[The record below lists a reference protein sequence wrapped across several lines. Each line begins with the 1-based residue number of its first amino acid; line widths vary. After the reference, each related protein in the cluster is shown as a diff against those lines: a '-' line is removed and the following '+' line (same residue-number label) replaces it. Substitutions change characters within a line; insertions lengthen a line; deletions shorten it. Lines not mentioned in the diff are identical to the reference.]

1 MRIFFNLVLAFL
13 LIIAVIQVQAQQV
26 APINSGTVK
35 GVVRDTVHNYVLKSA
50 TVSIYKAADST
61 LLSYQVS
68 NIYGEF
74 NFKKMPVNVALN
86 VEISHV
92 GYQHIYKKFTI
103 PEISNIMD
111 LKTLVISPR
120 DISLK
125 DVVISIPPISM
136 NGDTL
141 EFNAAAF
148 KLDSNA
154 VVEDLL
160 RKIPNITLWGD
171 GQITVNGREVKSLLV
186 NGKPFF
192 GGNVKLATQ
201 NIPKNALEKVQVYS
215 TVTKDN
221 PLDSTLT
228 VNLKLKKGKNIGY
241 FGKVGGGYGT
251 SKRYETDASLNVFS
265 PKMELAIVGASNNI
279 NKSLSSVRQ
288 LLSNSTFKG
297 VGTNVEY
304 QPDFT
309 QSGLNQSHGTG
320 VLFTYNFIEKPTWEK
335 ASTLKSNYF
344 MRNGNSDQ
352 LSETQKTTT
361 INDTERS
368 IEQNTSKNNTVN
380 TSHNF
385 DNNFEW
391 NKNNQ
396 SLNISQNL
404 TENQGTTNNK
414 TFRTAENA
422 QSALISTNNS
432 ISENHYKSSR
442 FNLRT
447 QYSLFKDYR
456 KIKQL
461 FNGFSTSYDIN
472 VEDNK
477 NDRLNITEFKS
488 FKDTTSNQNFHRKYN
503 TKSTSV
509 NQEIDLKFPKLKPL
523 IFGQKQFAGIDFS
536 ITNNLKINSKNDHNR
551 VQDLNELSH
560 IYEDNAYLNNHVQS
574 NIITE
579 TPGIDF
585 EKSLHKSLSNR
596 YNKSLNF
603 LFSPKLQFIH
613 QDYQSDKSFQNINRS
628 YSRFVPNAS
637 ISYNNYQYGDYTR
650 TYSIIYGTNIYIPT
664 LQQLAPLTDSTNLY
678 YLQKG
683 NLRLKEMVEK
693 SISFR
698 FNHNDQTTKN
708 TLNYNFNVKV
718 GINNDK
724 IVDSILIDNEN
735 RRTIYQVN
743 ANGNKYLNFYGEI
756 RKEFKL
762 KISAIQLMFSTFMN
776 AEKLPGYTNDVFSFS
791 NTFNTR
797 SNLTLYYTYKDLL
810 ALEAAQSYL
819 TYASRQ
825 EAFQTEYSGSTKAS
839 TLSSSYNISKKLTLN
854 TNVTFNSN
862 SSSGTKSVNFTIWN
876 ASAVYRFLKGN
887 NAEFKC
893 SALDLL
899 RQNNSVINY
908 GNANSFTVGT
918 QNVLEQYFMVTFSY
932 YPRKFGKNT
941 RK

>member
-1 MRIFFNLVLAFL
+1 MRTFSILVFAFL
-13 LIIAVIQVQAQQV
+13 LAITVIQVKGQQV

-35 GVVRDTVHNYVLKSA
+35 GIIRDTVHNHVLKSA
-50 TVSIYKAADST
+50 TVSVYKAADST
-61 LLSYQVS
+61 LLSYQLS

-86 VEISHV
+86 IEISHV
-92 GYQHIYKKFTI
+92 GYQRIYKKFTI
-103 PEISNIMD
+103 PAISNLMD
-111 LKTLVISPR
+111 LKTLVINPR
-120 DISLK
+120 DITLK

-171 GQITVNGREVKSLLV
+171 GQITVNGREIKSVLV

-192 GGNVKLATQ
+192 DGNVKIATQ

-221 PLDSTLT
+221 PLDSILT
-228 VNLKLKKGKNIGY
+228 INLKLKKGKDIGY

-251 SKRYETDASLNVFS
+251 NKRYETDVSLNVFS
-265 PKMELAIVGASNNI
+265 PKFELAIVGASNNI

-288 LLSNSTFKG
+288 LLNNSTFKG

-320 VLFTYNFIEKPTWEK
+320 VLFTYNFIEKPSSERK
-335 ASTLKSNYF
+335 STLKSNYF
-344 MRNGNSDQ
+344 MRHGNNDQ

-361 INDTERS
+361 INDKEQR
-368 IEQNTSKNNTVN
+368 IEKNTSKNNTIN

-385 DNNFEW
+385 DSNFDW

-404 TENQGTTNNK
+404 TENQGRTNNE

-422 QSALISTNNS
+422 QNTLISTNNS
-432 ISENHYKSSR
+432 ISENQYKSSR
-442 FNLRT
+442 INLRT

-456 KIKQL
+456 KINQL
-461 FNGFSTSYDIN
+461 FNGFSAGYDIN

-488 FKDTTSNQNFHRKYN
+488 FSDTASNQNFHRKYN
-503 TKSTSV
+503 TKSTGV
-509 NQEIDLKFPKLKPL
+509 NQGIDIKFPKLKSI
-523 IFGQKQFAGIDFS
+523 IFGQKQLAGIDFS
-536 ITNNLKINSKNDHNR
+536 VSNHLKINSKNDNNR
-551 VQDLNELSH
+551 VQDLNELTH
-560 IYEDNAYLNNHVQS
+560 RYEDNAYLNNKVQS

-585 EKSLHKSLSNR
+585 EKSFHKSLSNR
-596 YNKSLNF
+596 YNKNLSF

-613 QDYQSDKSFQNINRS
+613 QDYHSDKSFQNITRS
-628 YSRFVPNAS
+628 YSRFAPNAS
-637 ISYNNYQYGDYTR
+637 ISYNNYQYGDFTR
-650 TYSIIYGTNIYIPT
+650 TYNVIYETNVYIPS
-664 LQQLAPLTDSTNLY
+664 LQQLAPLTDSANQY

-683 NLRLKEMVEK
+683 NLNLKEMIER

-698 FNHNDQTTKN
+698 FNHDDQTAKN
-708 TLNYNFNVKV
+708 TLNYNFNVKA

-743 ANGNKYLNFYGEI
+743 ADGNKFLNFYGEI

-762 KISAIQLMFSTFMN
+762 KISAIQLMFSTYIN
-776 AEKLPGYTNDVFSFS
+776 AEKLPGYTNNVFSFS

-797 SNLTLYYTYKDLL
+797 SNLTFYYTYKDLL

-819 TYASRQ
+819 TYASKQ
-825 EAFQTEYSGSTKAS
+825 EAFQTEYSGNTKAS
-839 TLSSSYNISKKLTLN
+839 TLSSSYNISKKLTLKS
-854 TNVTFNSN
+854 NVTFNSN
-862 SSSGTKSVNFTIWN
+862 SSSRTRSVNFTIWN
-876 ASAVYRFLKGN
+876 ASVVYRFLKGN

-893 SALDLL
+893 AALDLL

-932 YPRKFGKNT
+932 YPRKFGKNL
-941 RK
+941 KK